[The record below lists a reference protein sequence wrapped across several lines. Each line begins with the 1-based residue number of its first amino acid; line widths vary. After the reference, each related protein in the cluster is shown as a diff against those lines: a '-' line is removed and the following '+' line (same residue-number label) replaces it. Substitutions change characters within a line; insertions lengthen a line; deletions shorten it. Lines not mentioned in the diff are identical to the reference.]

1 MSIYLQL
8 IIILILILLNGLL
21 AMSEVAIISSRRAK
35 LQKMADDGVKNAKIV
50 MDLIEDPNQF
60 LSTIQIGITLI
71 GILTGAFSG
80 ATISTYIA
88 TLLPSFVPFPEEI
101 SIIAVVVVVT
111 YISLIIGELVPKR
124 IGLNNSEKNAV
135 RVVKLIK
142 YLSSIS
148 GFFVTILSKST
159 DFVLFLFGIKHD
171 ENNVVTEEEIEMMI
185 EEGRVGGTIEKEEE
199 DIIKRVF
206 RLDAQ
211 KVDLIMTPRSEI
223 VWIDL
228 EDSLEENHQKIID
241 SKRSIFPVATGEL
254 DDFIGVVQTKDM
266 IRSLFKGK
274 ELDFEK
280 IVKEPLIVPVNLPS
294 LELLKQFK
302 KNSGYV
308 HMAIVVDEFGSLE
321 GLITLND
328 LLEGIVG
335 DIPGI
340 DETDDPII
348 TKRAD
353 GSWLIDGRFPIDRFK
368 EEFDVN
374 IEFPNEKEDN
384 FSTIAGFILSYI
396 GKIPDTGEVFVWE
409 NFSFEIV
416 DMDGHQIDKV
426 LFKEIKDD

>member
-1 MSIYLQL
+1 M
-8 IIILILILLNGLL
+8 LLNGLL
-21 AMSEVAIISSRRAK
+21 AMTEVAIISSRRAK
-35 LQKMADDGVKNAKIV
+35 LQKMLDDGVKNAQIV

-80 ATISTYIA
+80 ATISGHLTAI
-88 TLLPSFVPFPEEI
+88 LDPFIPFAEEI
-101 SIIAVVVVVT
+101 SIIIVVVIVT
-111 YISLIIGELVPKR
+111 YLSLIIGELVPKR
-124 IGLNNSEKNAV
+124 IGLNNPEINAV
-135 RVVKLIK
+135 RVAKGIK
-142 YLSSIS
+142 YLSKVS
-148 GFFVTILSKST
+148 GFFVNILSSST
-159 DFVLFLFGIKHD
+159 DFVLFICGIKKD
-171 ENNVVTEEEIEMMI
+171 KENVVTEEEIEMMI

-228 EDSLEENHQKIID
+228 EDGIEETYEKIIE
-241 SKRSIFPVATGEL
+241 SRRSIFPLAKDEL
-254 DDFIGVVQTKDM
+254 DNFIGVVQTKD
-266 IRSLFKGK
+266 ILSSIFKG
-274 ELDFEK
+274 EDLDFEK
-280 IVKEPLIVPVNLPS
+280 IVREPLIVPVNLPS

-302 KNSGYV
+302 QNSDYV

-321 GLITLND
+321 GLISLND

-348 TKRAD
+348 TERAD

-368 EEFDVN
+368 EEFN
-374 IEFPNEKEDN
+374 INMEFPNEKEDN

-396 GKIPDTGEVFVWE
+396 GKIPDVGEIFNWE
-409 NFSFEIV
+409 NYSFEIV
-416 DMDGHQIDKV
+416 DMDAHQIDKV
-426 LFKEIKDD
+426 LFKEIEEETED